1 VGVEGND
8 AGLAG
13 TLNNMRA
20 EQLLPRLMMAATL
33 LVAVLVFA
41 PAGAYAHA
49 GHSHDVQPVEQ
60 VAKPVVR
67 TTESQLIMLLSL
79 ALEDGAGL
87 SGASVEAYSGVLPA
101 STSNTCGS
109 CPGGCCHSG
118 GTGCCA
124 AFIAAVV
131 EMDIPSLGRSQLN
144 FVVIRGAGVT
154 PDALPEP
161 PKSLV

>member
-1 VGVEGND
+1 
-8 AGLAG
+8 
-13 TLNNMRA
+13 MRA
-20 EQLLPRLMMAATL
+20 EQLLPRLMVAATL
-33 LVAVLVFA
+33 LVAALAFA

-49 GHSHDVQPVEQ
+49 GHSHDVQPVGQ
-60 VAKPVVR
+60 VAKPVLVR
-67 TTESQLIMLLSL
+67 ATEPQLTTIVSHAI
-79 ALEDGAGL
+79 EDRAGL
-87 SGASVEAYSGVLPA
+87 SGGSVEAYQGVLPT

-124 AFIAAVV
+124 AFIVAAV
-131 EMDIPSLGRSQLN
+131 EMDIPPLGPTQLN
-144 FVVIRGAGVT
+144 FVLIRGAGIT

>member
-1 VGVEGND
+1 M
-8 AGLAG
+8 L
-13 TLNNMRA
+13 A

-33 LVAVLVFA
+33 LVAALVFA

-60 VAKPVVR
+60 VAQPVLVR
-67 TTESQLIMLLSL
+67 TTEPQLIMILSL
-79 ALEDGAGL
+79 VIEDGAGL
-87 SGASVEAYSGVLPA
+87 SGGSVEAYSGVLPA

-124 AFIAAVV
+124 AFMAAAV
-131 EMDIPSLGRSQLN
+131 EMDIPSLGRTQLN
-144 FVVIRGAGVT
+144 FVIIRGAGIT